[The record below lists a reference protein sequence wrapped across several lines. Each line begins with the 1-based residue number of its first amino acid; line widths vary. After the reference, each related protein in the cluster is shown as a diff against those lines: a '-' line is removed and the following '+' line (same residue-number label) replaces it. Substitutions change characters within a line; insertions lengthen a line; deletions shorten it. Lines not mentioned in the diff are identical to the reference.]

1 MPVRYQ
7 PKDIEQRLRNMILE
21 YITKP
26 NVIILAV
33 TPANTTIP
41 SSDGLMLAKLADP
54 EGARTIG
61 VLTKIDLM

>member
-1 MPVRYQ
+1 
-7 PKDIEQRLRNMILE
+7 MILE